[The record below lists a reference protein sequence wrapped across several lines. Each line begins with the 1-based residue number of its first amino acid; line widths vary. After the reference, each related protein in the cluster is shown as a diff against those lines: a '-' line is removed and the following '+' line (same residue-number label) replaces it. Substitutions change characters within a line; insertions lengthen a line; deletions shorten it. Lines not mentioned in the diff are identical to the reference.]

1 MYLDEIRGKNFLIM
15 GLGLHGGGLAVAKFL
30 LKHGGNLVIT
40 DLKNELELI
49 PSIEALKQFRDK
61 IRYVLGY
68 HDEDDFKRADIV
80 IKNPGVSFDNKY
92 LKLAKR
98 VETDISLFLMF
109 NQNPII
115 AITGTKGKS
124 TLASLLHKVLVIKY
138 PNSKLGGNIGVSP
151 LSFLDE
157 LDGVSPII
165 LELSSWQL
173 HDLRNLC
180 PIISII
186 TNIYSDHQNYY
197 SNFDSYIED
206 KSRIFINQNSGIL
219 ISQDQAYYNYFSR
232 FKSKL
237 KSILFSEAVPLNFE
251 NDIFYFKKGKIYL
264 NNKVVGTLS
273 ESRIVLLISKMITVF
288 IASYLGLDLSVVS
301 KIVTDFDGIEHRL
314 EFVREFEGVKYY
326 NDTASTIPDS
336 TILSVKSL
344 RAYGG
349 LINLITGGTDKEL
362 DFAIFGEILNIV
374 KTWILLKGSATLKII
389 KFLEDNNINY
399 FIFSSLEECVCYAKK
414 ISVQNDI
421 VLFSPA
427 SASFEL
433 FKNEF
438 DRGLQFK
445 NLVSIMA

>member
-251 NDIFYFKKGKIYL
+251 NDVFYFKKGKIYL

-273 ESRIVLLISKMITVF
+273 ESRIVLLISKMITIF

-362 DFAIFGEILNIV
+362 DFAIFGEILSIV

>member
-219 ISQDQAYYNYFSR
+219 ISQDQAYYNYFFR

-273 ESRIVLLISKMITVF
+273 ESRIVLLISKMITIF

>member
-109 NQNPII
+109 NKNPII

-157 LDGVSPII
+157 LDGISPII

-197 SNFDSYIED
+197 SNFDNYIED

-232 FKSKL
+232 FKSKV

-344 RAYGG
+344 RAYVG

-362 DFAIFGEILNIV
+362 NFAIFSEILSMV
-374 KTWILLKGSATLKII
+374 KTWILLRGSATLKII

-399 FIFSSLEECVCYAKK
+399 FIFSSLKECVCYAKK
-414 ISVQNDI
+414 ISIQNDI

>member
-1 MYLDEIRGKNFLIM
+1 MYLNDIRGKNFLIM
-15 GLGLHGGGLAVAKFL
+15 GLGLHGGGLAAAKFL

-40 DLKNELELI
+40 DLKSELELS
-49 PSIEALKQFRDK
+49 PSIKSLKQFKDK
-61 IRYVLGY
+61 VRYVLGY
-68 HDEDDFKRADIV
+68 HDEDDFKSADIV

-124 TLASLLHKVLVIKY
+124 TLASLLHKVLVAKY
-138 PNSKLGGNIGVSP
+138 PNSKLGGNIGISP

-157 LDGVSPII
+157 LDGTSPIV

-173 HDLRNLC
+173 HDLENLC

-186 TNIYSDHQNYY
+186 TNIYCDHQNYY
-197 SNFDSYIED
+197 SNFDSYIAD
-206 KSRIFINQNSGIL
+206 KSKIFINQNSGIL
-219 ISQDQAYYNYFSR
+219 ISQDQAYYNYFYK
-232 FKSKL
+232 FKSKSKL
-237 KSILFSEAVPLNFE
+237 ILFSETVPLNFK
-251 NDIFYFKKGKIYL
+251 NDIFYFEMGKVYL
-264 NNKVVGTLS
+264 NNKVMGTLS
-273 ESRIVLLISKMITVF
+273 DSRIVLLISKMITVF
-288 IASYLGLDLSVVS
+288 IASYLRLDLNVVS
-301 KIVTDFDGIEHRL
+301 KILTDFDGIEHRL

-336 TILSVKSL
+336 TVLSVKSL
-344 RAYGG
+344 RPYGG
-349 LINLITGGTDKEL
+349 LINLITGGTDKGL
-362 DFAIFGEILNIV
+362 DFAVFGEILSMV
-374 KTWILLKGSATLKII
+374 KTWILLRGSATLKII
-389 KFLEDNNINY
+389 KFLEDNNLHY
-399 FIFSSLEECVCYAKK
+399 FIFSSLEECVYYAKK
-414 ISVQNDI
+414 NSIRDDI

-445 NLVSIMA
+445 NLVSIMT

>member
-49 PSIEALKQFRDK
+49 SSIEALKQFRDK

-80 IKNPGVSFDNKY
+80 IKNPGVSFDNEY

-124 TLASLLHKVLVIKY
+124 TLASLLHKVLVIKC

-151 LSFLDE
+151 LSFLDD

-232 FKSKL
+232 FKSKI
-237 KSILFSEAVPLNFE
+237 KSILFSETVPLNFE

-288 IASYLGLDLSVVS
+288 IASYLGLDLSVAS

-336 TILSVKSL
+336 TVLSVKSL

-362 DFAIFGEILNIV
+362 NFAIFGEILRMV
-374 KTWILLKGSATLKII
+374 KTWILLRGSATLKII

-399 FIFSSLEECVCYAKK
+399 FIFPSLEECVCYAKK
-414 ISVQNDI
+414 ISIHNDI

-427 SASFEL
+427 SASFGL

-445 NLVSIMA
+445 NLVNVMA

>member
-362 DFAIFGEILNIV
+362 DFAIFGEILSIV

>member
-1 MYLDEIRGKNFLIM
+1 MIM

-124 TLASLLHKVLVIKY
+124 TLASLLHKVLIIKY

-151 LSFLDE
+151 LSFLDD

-186 TNIYSDHQNYY
+186 TNIYFDHQNYY

-206 KSRIFINQNSGIL
+206 KSRVFVNQNSGIL
-219 ISQDQAYYNYFSR
+219 ISQEQAYYNYFFR

-237 KSILFSEAVPLNFE
+237 KIILFSESVPLNFE

-264 NNKVVGTLS
+264 NNKVVDTLS
-273 ESRIVLLISKMITVF
+273 ESRVVLLISKMITVF

-336 TILSVKSL
+336 TVLSVKSL

-362 DFAIFGEILNIV
+362 NFTIFGEILNMV
-374 KTWILLKGSATLKII
+374 KTWILLRGSATLAII

-414 ISVQNDI
+414 ISIQNDI

>member
-49 PSIEALKQFRDK
+49 SSIEALKQFRDK

-80 IKNPGVSFDNKY
+80 IKNPGVSFDNEY

-151 LSFLDE
+151 LSFLDD

-232 FKSKL
+232 FKSKI
-237 KSILFSEAVPLNFE
+237 KIILFAETVPLNFE

-288 IASYLGLDLSVVS
+288 IASYLGLDLSVAS

-336 TILSVKSL
+336 TVLSVKSL

-362 DFAIFGEILNIV
+362 NFAIFGEILRMV
-374 KTWILLKGSATLKII
+374 KTWILLRGSATLKII

-399 FIFSSLEECVCYAKK
+399 FIFPSLEECVCYAKK
-414 ISVQNDI
+414 ISIHNDI

-427 SASFEL
+427 SASFGL

-445 NLVSIMA
+445 NLVNVMA